1 MQSPPRPRRWNRSW
15 TGALA
20 VALVVIAGLVAY
32 VVDAGHPRH
41 VLDAWPYLAIAAF
54 FVLHLVMHGS
64 HGSHGGHGAGH
75 KGHQPSERERQ

>member
-1 MQSPPRPRRWNRSW
+1 MDLQSPPRRRRWDRSW

-20 VALVVIAGLVAY
+20 LGLVAIAGLIVY

-41 VLDAWPYLAIAAF
+41 ILDAWPYLALAAF
-54 FVLHLVMHGS
+54 FVLHLFM

-75 KGHQPSERERQ
+75 KGHQTSERERQ